1 MQPALCCRTK
11 FEEILLMPIETSRR
25 ALIAGAA
32 GATLARPALAQQAAW
47 PTRPVRM
54 VVPFAAGGGT
64 DVSTRLLTP
73 KMSEVLGQPVV
84 VENRPG
90 AGGTTG
96 TDFVAKAPADGS
108 VFLMATLSTVGLALG
123 LYSSLPYDPVKD
135 LAPVAPT
142 VLVPVG
148 LVARPDLGARTLRE
162 FIALLKANPGKYQYG
177 SAGNGTSGH
186 IACAN
191 FLTQSGTEAVHVP
204 YRGSGPVFND
214 LLAGVVHFTADLP
227 GLIKPHHDAGTLRA
241 LVMATDRRS
250 ALLPDVPT
258 SAEAGLP
265 DYKAYS
271 WYGVFAP
278 ARTPQPIVARM
289 AQAVEAA
296 LSDPEIARRLEGE
309 MGLPPMR
316 GYTPERFGAFLRDEI
331 ALWVPIVRA
340 TGARAD

>member
-1 MQPALCCRTK
+1 MTTTTTALRAGLRRPAR
-11 FEEILLMPIETSRR
+11 RR
-25 ALIAGAA
+25 ALLTAA
-32 GATLARPALAQQAAW
+32 ASLPLAAPAVLAQQTSGAAAW
-47 PTRPVRM
+47 PTRPVRL

-64 DVSTRLLTP
+64 DVSTRLLVP

-96 TDFVAKAPADGS
+96 TDYVVKQPPDGS
-108 VFLMATLSTVGLALG
+108 TFLMATLSTVGLALG
-123 LYSSLPYDPVKD
+123 LYDNLPYDPVKD
-135 LAPVAPT
+135 LVPVAPT
-142 VLVPVG
+142 VLVPIGIV
-148 LVARPDLGARTLRE
+148 VRSDLGARTLQE
-162 FIALLKANPGKYQYG
+162 FIAKLKAEPGRYQYG
-177 SAGNGTSGH
+177 SAGNGSSGH
-186 IACAN
+186 IACER
-191 FLTQSGTEAVHVP
+191 FLSLTGTRAVHVP

-227 GLIKPHHDAGTLRA
+227 GLIAPHHQQGTLRC
-241 LVMATDRRS
+241 LVMATDQRS

-265 DYKAYS
+265 EYKAYS

-278 ARTPQPIVARM
+278 AGTPQPIVARM
-289 AQAVEAA
+289 AQAVQAA
-296 LSDPEIARRLEGE
+296 LADPQIFARLNNE

-316 GYTPERFGAFLRDEI
+316 DYTPERFGAFLRDEI

-340 TGARAD
+340 TGARAN

>member
-1 MQPALCCRTK
+1 MPPPLPLPSVPRRG
-11 FEEILLMPIETSRR
+11 IL
-25 ALIAGAA
+25 AGAA
-32 GATLARPALAQQAAW
+32 GAALACPALAQLPAADW
-47 PTRPVRM
+47 PARPVRI

-64 DVSTRLLTP
+64 DTTTRLLAP
-73 KMSEVLGQPVV
+73 KMSEFLGQPVV

-96 TDFVAKAPADGS
+96 TDQVAKAPPDGS

-123 LYSSLPYDPVKD
+123 LYDNLPYDPVKD

-142 VLVPVG
+142 VLVPIG
-148 LVARPDLGARTLRE
+148 IVARADLGARTLAE
-162 FIALLKANPGKYQYG
+162 FIALLKAHPGRYQYG

-186 IACAN
+186 IACAS
-191 FLTQSGTEAVHVP
+191 FLTQTGTQAVHVP

-227 GLIKPHHDAGTLRA
+227 GLIAPHHRQGTLRC
-241 LVMATDRRS
+241 LMMATDQRS

-265 DYKAYS
+265 VYKAYS

-278 ARTPQPIVARM
+278 AGTPRPIVARM

-296 LSDPEIARRLEGE
+296 LSDAQIAARLNDT

-316 GYTPERFGAFLRDEI
+316 GYTPERFAGFLREEI
-331 ALWVPIVRA
+331 AYWVPIVRA
-340 TGARAD
+340 TGARAE

>member
-1 MQPALCCRTK
+1 MTMPLPRRP
-11 FEEILLMPIETSRR
+11 LL
-25 ALIAGAA
+25 LAA
-32 GATLARPALAQQAAW
+32 GTAALPHRAARAQAW

-54 VVPFAAGGGT
+54 IVPFAAGGGT
-64 DVSTRLLTP
+64 DVTTRLLAP
-73 KMSEVLGQPVV
+73 RMSEVLGQPVV

-96 TDFVAKAPADGS
+96 TDVVAKAPPDGS

-123 LYSSLPYDPVKD
+123 LYSNLPYDPVRD

-148 LVARPDLGARTLRE
+148 IVARSDIGAQTLGE
-162 FIALLKANPGKYQYG
+162 FIALLKANPGRFQYG

-191 FLTQSGTEAVHVP
+191 FLVQSGTQAVHVP

-265 DYKAYS
+265 GYKAYS

-278 ARTPQPIVARM
+278 AGTPGPIVARM

-296 LSDPEIARRLEGE
+296 LADPVIGGRLENE

-316 GYTPERFGAFLRDEI
+316 NYTPERFGAFLREEI

>member
-1 MQPALCCRTK
+1 MTMPLPRRPLLLAAGTAAL
-11 FEEILLMPIETSRR
+11 PRR
-25 ALIAGAA
+25 AAW
-32 GATLARPALAQQAAW
+32 AQAW

-54 VVPFAAGGGT
+54 IVPFAAGGGT
-64 DVSTRLLTP
+64 DVTTRLLAP
-73 KMSEVLGQPVV
+73 RMSEVLGQPVV

-96 TDFVAKAPADGS
+96 TDFVAKAPSDGS

-123 LYSSLPYDPVKD
+123 LYGNLPYDPVRD

-148 LVARPDLGARTLRE
+148 IVARSDIGAKTLGE
-162 FIALLKANPGKYQYG
+162 FIALLKANPGRFQYG

-191 FLTQSGTEAVHVP
+191 FLVQSGTQAVHVP

-227 GLIKPHHDAGTLRA
+227 GLIKPHHDVGTLRA

-265 DYKAYS
+265 GYKAYS

-278 ARTPQPIVARM
+278 AGTPGPIVARM

-296 LSDPEIARRLEGE
+296 LADPVIGGRLENE

-316 GYTPERFGAFLRDEI
+316 NYTPERFGAFLREEI